1 MQRITLKLV
10 VLLALAVVLCA
21 ACTFTQLF
29 GAGKTVV
36 AQAEKWLCNA
46 SNAQV
51 EDAVAALVFFKDNPD
66 LAAKNSIA
74 RGIFDNI
81 INKICVT
88 LPQVQQALGDFDQAV
103 SVLGTKGAS
112 GAVPALKNLRA
123 WVAQ

>member
-1 MQRITLKLV
+1 MKRITFSIV
-10 VLLALAVVLCA
+10 VLLTLVALLCA

-46 SNAQV
+46 SNVQV

-81 INKICVT
+81 VQKICVS
-88 LPQVQQALGDFDQAV
+88 LPQLNSALGDFDQAV
-103 SVLGTKGAS
+103 ASLGTKAAPGS
-112 GAVPALKNLRA
+112 VPALKNLRA